1 MAEEIV
7 SEEWTQKIV
16 DQIRFMNY
24 TNINPEYY
32 GAEPS
37 ITKDDH
43 GTTHISIMASNG
55 DAVSVTSSINRYF
68 GSGNKQPYR

>member
-7 SEEWTQKIV
+7 SDDWTQKVV
-16 DQIRFMNY
+16 DKINSMNF
-24 TNINPEYY
+24 TSIDPKYY
-32 GAEPS
+32 GVDAS

-68 GSGNKQPYR
+68 GSGKV